1 METRVF
7 EISFEEQL
15 KFLKSV
21 REEIKTEALE
31 IAKSLKKDPY
41 RSDEVNELNASLS
54 KAQGEYPPIVYNR
67 VAKYFQKEYSDIDAI
82 FSAILP
88 VLSKYQ
94 LAIRQ
99 WTETLLD
106 GPIILHTEVCHSSG
120 QWTETRIRVIPPNN
134 DPITFTST
142 INNLKRT
149 QLMSLLG
156 LSVKDDHL
164 DDLAEIQMADDRL
177 IYAKG
182 TQTPTLYN
190 PKDRST
196 DCISKDQLDILE
208 KELTHCPDY
217 VEEIFRGAQIE
228 TLADLPKNKFEYTL
242 KKIRLVKEY
251 RAGRRPQP
259 E

>member
-1 METRVF
+1 M

-15 KFLKSV
+15 KFIKSI
-21 REEIKTEALE
+21 REEIKSEAME
-31 IAKSLKKDPY
+31 IAKALKQDLY
-41 RSDEVNELNASLS
+41 RSVETNELNAALS
-54 KAQGEYPPIVYNR
+54 KAQGEYKKINYNR
-67 VAKYFQKEYSDIDAI
+67 TAKYFQKEYSDKY
-82 FSAILP
+82 AILSETLP
-88 VLSKYQ
+88 ILSKYE
-94 LAIRQ
+94 LNLIQ
-99 WTETLLD
+99 WTENQPD
-106 GPIILHTEVCHSSG
+106 GPIILHTEISHASG
-120 QWTETRIRVIPPNN
+120 QWKESRIRVIPPNN
-134 DPITFTST
+134 DPLAFTST
-142 INNLKRT
+142 INNLERT

-156 LSVKDDHL
+156 IAISDDPL
-164 DDLAEIQMADDRL
+164 DDYAEIQMADERQ

-196 DCISKDQLDILE
+196 ECISKEQLDMLE

-228 TLADLPKNKFEYTL
+228 TMADLPKNKFEYTL

-251 RAGRRPQP
+251 RAGRRSSP